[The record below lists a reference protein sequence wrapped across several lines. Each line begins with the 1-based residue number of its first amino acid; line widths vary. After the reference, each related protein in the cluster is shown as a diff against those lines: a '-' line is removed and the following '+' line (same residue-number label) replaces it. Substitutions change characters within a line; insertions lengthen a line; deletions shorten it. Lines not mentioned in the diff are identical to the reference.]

1 MIENLF
7 LKTTD
12 RFRSGTI

>member
-7 LKTTD
+7 W
-12 RFRSGTI
+12 IE